1 MTLLKSTLLA
11 AVCCIASLSAQA
23 SADFPSQ
30 PVKLV
35 VGFSPGGTTDI
46 LARLLAVEMSKHLGQ
61 SVIVENKAGASGTLA
76 AAQVAKAQPNGY
88 TLMLTT
94 SSVHGVAPTLFRQ
107 LSYETN
113 KDFAPV
119 SLVSKSTMVL
129 LANNDFAA
137 NSVIELIKLAKQ
149 QPGKINYASSGPGS
163 TFHLATALFEKK
175 AGVQMTH
182 VPYKGGGTSMTA
194 LIGGEIQ
201 IAFDNIASTRN
212 LVDTG
217 KIKALAV
224 TSTQRSPSL
233 PKVPTLAES
242 GLPGFSLTSWSGLV
256 APAKTPAEVIAR
268 LNNAVN
274 QSLQS
279 PLLRKRM
286 TEGGTDPQGGT
297 PAEFDA
303 FIKSEQVLWGE
314 AVRLTGATAE

>member
-1 MTLLKSTLLA
+1 
-11 AVCCIASLSAQA
+11 
-23 SADFPSQ
+23 
-30 PVKLV
+30 
-35 VGFSPGGTTDI
+35 
-46 LARLLAVEMSKHLGQ
+46 MSKHLGQ
-61 SVIVENKAGASGTLA
+61 SVIVENKPGASGTLA

-107 LSYETN
+107 LTYDTN

-129 LANNDFAA
+129 LANKDFPG
-137 NSVIELIKLAKQ
+137 NSVSELVRVAKQ
-149 QPGKINYASSGPGS
+149 QPDKINYASSGPGS

-194 LIGGEIQ
+194 LMGGEIQ

-212 LVDTG
+212 LIDAG

-224 TSTQRSPSL
+224 TSAQRAPSL

-242 GLPGFSLTSWSGLV
+242 VLAGFSLTSWSGIV
-256 APAKTPAEVIAR
+256 APAKTPADVIAR

-279 PLLRKRM
+279 PLLRKKM
-286 TEGGTDPQGGT
+286 AEGDTDPQGGT